1 MIDKTLVKRR
11 FSKSLST
18 YEDNAIVQ
26 KLMAEKLIKLLNKK
40 HFDNILEI
48 GCATGVLTKEIK
60 KNIQYKNL
68 TVNDIVSKAKNYID
82 KLSSDITFISGD
94 IETLEITEQYD
105 LIISNASLQWCND
118 IEKTIDKLV
127 NSLNNN
133 GILAFSIF
141 GDENFKEIKNIFE
154 IENKNYDFEKMK
166 EFFAKYNAQLYLD
179 KEELKFHSL
188 IDILKHIKNTGVN
201 AITETRLTKT
211 QLTKLEENYK
221 NKFSTDNSLTLTY
234 EPVYVIVQKND
245 IE

>member
-1 MIDKTLVKRR
+1 MIDKTLVKKR

-26 KLMAEKLIKLLNKK
+26 KLMAEKLIKLLNKNN
-40 HFDNILEI
+40 FDNILEI

-60 KNIQYKNL
+60 KNIKYKNL

-94 IETLEITEQYD
+94 IEKLEITEQYD
-105 LIISNASLQWCND
+105 LIISNASLQWCNN

-141 GDENFKEIKNIFE
+141 GDENFKEIKNVFE

-166 EFFAKYNAQLYLD
+166 EFLSKYNAQLYLD
-179 KEELKFHSL
+179 KEELKFNSL

-201 AITETRLTKT
+201 AIAETRLTKT
-211 QLTKLEENYK
+211 QLTNLEENYK
-221 NKFSTDNSLTLTY
+221 NKFSTDSSLTLTY
-234 EPVYVIVQKND
+234 EPLYVIVQKND